1 MWKIVVPT
9 EVLVLG
15 SGSSP
20 VFKSPVIS
28 IFILDERHVAT
39 KQSKGQ
45 NISTLNT
52 ISIAL
57 IFLLSLSFP
66 LCLSHLSLPSYC
78 ANKEEEEENYNK
90 CGENLQNINKGNKAK
105 PVERIYKTSR
115 KEIKQS
121 Q

>member
-1 MWKIVVPT
+1 MLFK
-9 EVLVLG
+9 G

-20 VFKSPVIS
+20 VFKFPVIS
-28 IFILDERHVAT
+28 IFILDEQHVAT

-45 NISTLNT
+45 NITTLNT
-52 ISIAL
+52 IFITL
-57 IFLLSLSFP
+57 FFLLSLSSFP
-66 LCLSHLSLPSYC
+66 LCLFHLSLPSYC
-78 ANKEEEEENYNK
+78 ANKEEEEEKEEESYNK

-105 PVERIYKTSR
+105 PVERIYQTSR